1 MRVAECI
8 GSPGVI
14 KLVSIFLSSNI
25 FSVLKDMSD
34 SEASLKDE
42 PLEAP
47 KVKKPRSEKQQE
59 TMKQARAKKAELDQE
74 RLEEKERLKAE
85 ARFDQLLSLFDKI
98 RLDEPT
104 TKGVRKK
111 QEEPDEPELEKPKV
125 KAVANP
131 ASKEVFLRF
140 Y

>member
-1 MRVAECI
+1 
-8 GSPGVI
+8 
-14 KLVSIFLSSNI
+14 
-25 FSVLKDMSD
+25 MSD

-59 TMKQARAKKAELDQE
+59 TVKLARAKKSELDQK

-98 RLDEPT
+98 RLDEP
-104 TKGVRKK
+104 KPSKSPAVHK
-111 QEEPDEPELEKPKV
+111 EPEEPELEKPKV

>member
-1 MRVAECI
+1 
-8 GSPGVI
+8 
-14 KLVSIFLSSNI
+14 
-25 FSVLKDMSD
+25 MSD

-59 TMKQARAKKAELDQE
+59 TMKLARQKKASLDQG

-85 ARFDQLLSLFDKI
+85 ARFDKLLTLFEK
-98 RLDEPT
+98 
-104 TKGVRKK
+104 VRV
-111 QEEPDEPELEKPKV
+111 EEPPTPKAVLKRRQPQPVAPEEPELEKPKV
-125 KAVANP
+125 KALASP
-131 ASKEVFLRF
+131 PSKEVFLRF

>member
-1 MRVAECI
+1 M
-8 GSPGVI
+8 
-14 KLVSIFLSSNI
+14 VSTEEPQE
-25 FSVLKDMSD
+25 VLSD
-34 SEASLKDE
+34 SEASLKDEE

-59 TMKQARAKKAELDQE
+59 TMKLARAKKSELDQK

-98 RLDEPT
+98 RLDEP
-104 TKGVRKK
+104 KPAKPPAVRKEH
-111 QEEPDEPELEKPKV
+111 EEPELELEKPKV
-125 KAVANP
+125 KAVAKP

>member
-1 MRVAECI
+1 
-8 GSPGVI
+8 
-14 KLVSIFLSSNI
+14 
-25 FSVLKDMSD
+25 MSD
-34 SEASLKDE
+34 SEESLKDE
-42 PLEAP
+42 SLEAP
-47 KVKKPRSEKQQE
+47 KVKKPRSVKQQE
-59 TMKQARAKKAELDQE
+59 TMKLARAKKAELDLG

-98 RLDEPT
+98 RLDEPPT
-104 TKGVRKK
+104 PKVVRKK
-111 QEEPDEPELEKPKV
+111 REEPEEPELEKPKV

>member
-1 MRVAECI
+1 M
-8 GSPGVI
+8 
-14 KLVSIFLSSNI
+14 
-25 FSVLKDMSD
+25 LKDMSD

-47 KVKKPRSEKQQE
+47 KAKKPRSEKQQE
-59 TMKQARAKKAELDQE
+59 TVKLARAKKSELDQK
-74 RLEEKERLKAE
+74 RLEEKERIKAE

-98 RLDEPT
+98 RLDEP
-104 TKGVRKK
+104 KPSKRPGVPK
-111 QEEPDEPELEKPKV
+111 QPVQPEKPELELEKPKV

>member
-1 MRVAECI
+1 
-8 GSPGVI
+8 
-14 KLVSIFLSSNI
+14 
-25 FSVLKDMSD
+25 MSD

-59 TMKQARAKKAELDQE
+59 TVKLARAKKSELDQK

-98 RLDEPT
+98 RLDDP
-104 TKGVRKK
+104 KPAKPLPVPK
-111 QEEPDEPELEKPKV
+111 QPVQAEEPELELEKPKV

>member
-1 MRVAECI
+1 
-8 GSPGVI
+8 
-14 KLVSIFLSSNI
+14 
-25 FSVLKDMSD
+25 MSD
-34 SEASLKDE
+34 SEASLKDEE

-59 TMKQARAKKAELDQE
+59 TVKLARAKKSELDQK

-98 RLDEPT
+98 RLDEP
-104 TKGVRKK
+104 KPPAVPK
-111 QEEPDEPELEKPKV
+111 QPEEPELERPKAKAIAKP
-125 KAVANP
+125 AT
-131 ASKEVFLRF
+131 KEVFLRF

>member
-1 MRVAECI
+1 MYRK
-8 GSPGVI
+8 SSGVI

-34 SEASLKDE
+34 SEASMKDE

-104 TKGVRKK
+104 TKAVRKEP
-111 QEEPDEPELEKPKV
+111 EEPELELEKPKV
-125 KAVANP
+125 KAVAKP

>member
-1 MRVAECI
+1 MYSR
-8 GSPGVI
+8 SSWVI

-25 FSVLKDMSD
+25 FSALKNMSD
-34 SEASLKDE
+34 SEASLKDEE

-59 TMKQARAKKAELDQE
+59 TVKLARAKKSELDQK

-98 RLDEPT
+98 RLDEPKPSKRPT
-104 TKGVRKK
+104 SVPK
-111 QEEPDEPELEKPKV
+111 QPEEPELELEKPKV

>member
-1 MRVAECI
+1 
-8 GSPGVI
+8 
-14 KLVSIFLSSNI
+14 VSIFLSSNI
-25 FSVLKDMSD
+25 FSALKNMSD
-34 SEASLKDE
+34 SEASLKDEE

-59 TMKQARAKKAELDQE
+59 TVKLARAKKSELDQK

-98 RLDEPT
+98 RLDEP
-104 TKGVRKK
+104 KPSKPPAVPK
-111 QEEPDEPELEKPKV
+111 QPVQPEEPELELEKPKV

>member
-1 MRVAECI
+1 
-8 GSPGVI
+8 
-14 KLVSIFLSSNI
+14 
-25 FSVLKDMSD
+25 MSD

-59 TMKQARAKKAELDQE
+59 TVKLARAKKSELDQK
-74 RLEEKERLKAE
+74 RLEEKERIKAE

-98 RLDEPT
+98 RLDEP
-104 TKGVRKK
+104 KPSKRPAVPK
-111 QEEPDEPELEKPKV
+111 QPEEPELELEKPKV